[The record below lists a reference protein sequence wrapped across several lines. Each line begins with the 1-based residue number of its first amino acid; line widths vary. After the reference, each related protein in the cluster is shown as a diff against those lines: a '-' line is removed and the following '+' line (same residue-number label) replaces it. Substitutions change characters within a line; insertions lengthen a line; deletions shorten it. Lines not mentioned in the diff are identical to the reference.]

1 MIRGAALALAAL
13 CTACAVGPVQ
23 QAALPHLSAVPAS
36 FEMSGRLALRQG
48 DRSDIARLRWEHRPG
63 SDRWVF
69 ASPLGNEV
77 ARIESGPRGAVLKQ
91 AGGSDE
97 EAPTFSALTERF
109 LGIALEPDTLARW
122 LHGDAPV
129 ASGDW
134 TVTIEETQRAGT
146 VEMARRLSARRGEVT
161 VRLVVDEYRSLEP

>member
-13 CTACAVGPVQ
+13 CAACAVAPVP
-23 QAALPHLSAVPAS
+23 QAPLPWLSAVPAS

-48 DRSDIARLRWEHRPG
+48 DRGDIARLRWEHRPG

-77 ARIESGPRGAVLKQ
+77 ARIESGPRGATLKQ

-97 EAPTFSALTERF
+97 EAPTFAALAERY
-109 LGIALEPDTLARW
+109 LGIALEPGTLALW
-122 LHGDAPV
+122 LHGGAPA

-134 TVTIEETQRAGT
+134 IVAIEETQRAGE
-146 VEMARRLSARRGEVT
+146 VQMARRLSARRGDVV